1 MDRLGSMT
9 SAQLAAYGIH
19 GSAMMHAGERHLFS
33 ALAAKGRGDG
43 QGEGEPATKAARPA
57 ARHRRPEMP
66 LRPRCADLDCDTI
79 VEAARS
85 LLRSEGQRRHSWQLL
100 ELGFVALFCL
110 VLALTLWL
118 NQDSRSC
125 AAKLYRDPVT
135 GRMVNLEPTHAS
147 GKMRIMCARLGYPE
161 R

>member
-1 MDRLGSMT
+1 MLGNAAWFGTRCSRT
-9 SAQLAAYGIH
+9 HIAANLRGSKCRWRAIACNAQ
-19 GSAMMHAGERHLFS
+19 R
-33 ALAAKGRGDG
+33 
-43 QGEGEPATKAARPA
+43 
-57 ARHRRPEMP
+57 
-66 LRPRCADLDCDTI
+66 
-79 VEAARS
+79 
-85 LLRSEGQRRHSWQLL
+85 QRRHSWQLL

-135 GRMVNLEPTHAS
+135 GRMVNLEPTPAS